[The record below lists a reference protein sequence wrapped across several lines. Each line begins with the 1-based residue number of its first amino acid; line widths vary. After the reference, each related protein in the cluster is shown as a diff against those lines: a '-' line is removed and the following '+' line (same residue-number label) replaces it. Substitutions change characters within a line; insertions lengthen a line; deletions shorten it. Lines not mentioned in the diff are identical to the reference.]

1 MSCRTEEEEVS
12 SVFLDTLLPFKRD
25 ENHLITECKKK
36 VVDLIISNWCRDRL
50 SVQKEKMKIGDYS
63 YLYTF

>member
-1 MSCRTEEEEVS
+1 MVWSRLVMSCRTEEEEVS

-36 VVDLIISNWCRDRL
+36 VVDLIISNWCRDTDFPY
-50 SVQKEKMKIGDYS
+50 KKKK
-63 YLYTF
+63 